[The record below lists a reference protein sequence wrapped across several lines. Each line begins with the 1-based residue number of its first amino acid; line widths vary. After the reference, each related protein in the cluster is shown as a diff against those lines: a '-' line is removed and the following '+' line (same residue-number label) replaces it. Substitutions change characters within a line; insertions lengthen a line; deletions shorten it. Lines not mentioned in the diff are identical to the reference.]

1 MWYNIFCRV
10 KKESEIILYN
20 KLKLHTK
27 EFIKLLEITTIALFI
42 VLTIIFIKYNPVYEV
57 KIDGET
63 IGYVKS
69 KQAMEET
76 INNEILVLDNPC
88 AVFST
93 LDKQPTYELKLAKIK
108 QTNEEEIKQIL
119 SENKT
124 TMYKQYAITI
134 NNEVKTHVDTFEQA
148 EEIVNEMKENYSED
162 VANIAIVENY
172 TKNLEEIGT
181 ELTVAKASVDSKMKE
196 IKDEKERIASATF
209 NGVYF
214 AVKPVMGNI
223 TSRFGV
229 VESSIR
235 DHAHGGLDIAAPYG
249 TDIKASAKGTVSYSG
264 TMGGYGNLIIIDHEN
279 GVQSYYGHCSKLYA
293 SVGDVVEAGDVIAA
307 VGSTGNSTGNHLH
320 FEIRLNGSN
329 INPQKYIYK

>member
-1 MWYNIFCRV
+1 MWYNKFCRV
-10 KKESEIILYN
+10 KKESEIILYH
-20 KLKLHTK
+20 KLKCDTK
-27 EFIKLLEITTIALFI
+27 EIIKLLEIVTIALFI
-42 VLTIIFIKYNPVYEV
+42 ILTIIFIKYNPVYEV

-63 IGYVKS
+63 IGYIKS

-76 INNEILVLDNPC
+76 INNEILALDNPC

-93 LDKQPTYELKLAKIK
+93 LDKQPTYELKLAEIK
-108 QTNEEEIKQIL
+108 QTDEEKVKQIL
-119 SENKT
+119 EENKT

-134 NNEVKTHVDTFEQA
+134 DNEIKTHVDTFEQA

-162 VANIAIVENY
+162 IAQISIIENY
-172 TKNLEEIGT
+172 TKNLDEIGT
-181 ELTVAKASVDSKMKE
+181 ELTVAKASVDSNMKE
-196 IKDEKERIASATF
+196 IKDEKARIASATF

-214 AVKPVMGNI
+214 QIKPVMGNI
-223 TSRFGV
+223 TSRYGA
-229 VESSIR
+229 VESIR

-249 TDIKASAKGTVSYSG
+249 TDIKASANGTISYSG
-264 TMGGYGNLIIIDHEN
+264 WMSGYGNLIIIDHEN

-293 SVGDVVEAGDVIAA
+293 TVGTVVEAGDIIAA

-320 FEIRLNGSN
+320 FEIRLNGSS